1 MVTGRPVAT
10 LALASGVPA
19 WSVQGPVGGSVACS
33 PMSVAVQVSPPSMLL
48 MTPVARSG
56 KFVPDPYTT
65 RSLTT
70 LRPQIADGASGGRLF
85 TSVQVAPPSLV

>member
-1 MVTGRPVAT
+1 
-10 LALASGVPA
+10 
-19 WSVQGPVGGSVACS
+19 
-33 PMSVAVQVSPPSMLL
+33 MSVAVQVSPPSTLL